1 MKSYRHIIIFLF
13 ASLILISCN
22 ESASSKIKSD
32 NQNKTQVQ
40 QSYAEITFDRIF
52 HDFGT
57 IKEGEI
63 AKTVF
68 SFTNTGENDLYIV
81 DAIGSCGCTVPKYPK
96 NIAIKPG
103 ESGEIEVNF
112 DSMEDLAYSKKWL
125 KSLLTLYL
133 GVNFYEYKHLLNQK
147 IINHGVTI
155 SLSSFNSI
163 SLFILYNNTFNEKEQ

>member
-13 ASLILISCN
+13 TSLILISCN
-22 ESASSKIKSD
+22 ESATSKIKSD

-52 HDFGT
+52 HDFGA

-63 AKTVF
+63 VKTVF

-96 NIAIKPG
+96 NVAIKPG

-112 DSMEDLAYSKKWL
+112 DSNGRPNLQQKMVKISANTTSGGQ
-125 KSLLTLYL
+125 LLRIQAF
-133 GVNFYEYKHLLNQK
+133 VEPK
-147 IINHGVTI
+147 
-155 SLSSFNSI
+155 
-163 SLFILYNNTFNEKEQ
+163 NN

>member
-13 ASLILISCN
+13 TSLILISCN

-96 NIAIKPG
+96 NIPIKPG

-112 DSMEDLAYSKKWL
+112 DSNGRINLQQKMVKITANTTSGGQ
-125 KSLLTLYL
+125 LLQIQAF
-133 GVNFYEYKHLLNQK
+133 VEPK
-147 IINHGVTI
+147 
-155 SLSSFNSI
+155 
-163 SLFILYNNTFNEKEQ
+163 NN

>member
-1 MKSYRHIIIFLF
+1 MKNYRHNIIFLLTSF
-13 ASLILISCN
+13 ILISCN

-96 NIAIKPG
+96 NIPIKPG
-103 ESGEIEVNF
+103 ESGKIEVNF
-112 DSMEDLAYSKKWL
+112 DSNGRP
-125 KSLLTLYL
+125 SLQ
-133 GVNFYEYKHLLNQK
+133 QK
-147 IINHGVTI
+147 IVKVSANT
-155 SLSSFNSI
+155 LSGGELLRIQAFVEPK
-163 SLFILYNNTFNEKEQ
+163 NN

>member
-1 MKSYRHIIIFLF
+1 MKNYRYNIIFLL
-13 ASLILISCN
+13 ASFILISCN

-96 NIAIKPG
+96 NIPIKPG

-112 DSMEDLAYSKKWL
+112 DSNGRP
-125 KSLLTLYL
+125 SLQQKMVKVSANTLS
-133 GVNFYEYKHLLNQK
+133 GGELLRIQAFVEPK
-147 IINHGVTI
+147 
-155 SLSSFNSI
+155 
-163 SLFILYNNTFNEKEQ
+163 NN